1 MKINETKK
9 EKNREIYENKQ
20 KHKKEYKNLSK
31 EEKEKIANKKRLEN
45 EFNYIEDLIKCD
57 EMLQSLEQKK
67 LAGKLVYVDPGQ
79 KSIGMFMGTKK
90 DDTGNESKVYFNYT
104 SKQRIAET
112 KRKEYN
118 ERILHEKRNII
129 INDKKLTRVESELPN
144 KKTINEKIFLEYTKK
159 KLEVRSVLKN
169 EENYHNCLQK
179 LNWYLFLNK
188 RKHEKKL
195 LNKLADVF
203 GKDATM
209 IVGDWNNRGKLKHI
223 STPGIGFK
231 RMLKKQFEV
240 DQINEHKTS
249 MISSKT
255 FGKTKNL
262 IIEKNKKLTRL
273 HSVLTYKMSDRRTG
287 CIQRDKNAV
296 NNYETIVT
304 SLIKTGE
311 RPIVFRRNCA
321 NPDKVQKDKIQKSAS
336 IVSMPITNK
345 NSTTGANRR
354 TTEKSKNENKKIVTS
369 VIQKKTLVTKNGIKK
384 RVYVVN

>member
-20 KHKKEYKNLSK
+20 KHKKEYKKLLK
-31 EEKEKIANKKRLEN
+31 EEKEKIDNKKRLEN

-203 GKDATM
+203 GKDTTM

-240 DQINEHKTS
+240 DQITPFSVNIGTLYYLVF
-249 MISSKT
+249 SSYLFIKS
-255 FGKTKNL
+255 FAC
-262 IIEKNKKLTRL
+262 INKYLK
-273 HSVLTYKMSDRRTG
+273 
-287 CIQRDKNAV
+287 
-296 NNYETIVT
+296 
-304 SLIKTGE
+304 
-311 RPIVFRRNCA
+311 
-321 NPDKVQKDKIQKSAS
+321 
-336 IVSMPITNK
+336 
-345 NSTTGANRR
+345 
-354 TTEKSKNENKKIVTS
+354 
-369 VIQKKTLVTKNGIKK
+369 
-384 RVYVVN
+384 